1 MKNYIQGIDRVQVA
15 APVGC
20 EEEARDFYG
29 NTIGMEE
36 IPKPEEL
43 KKRGGCWFKCGN
55 QEIHIGVERNF
66 IPAKKAHPAFYVNE
80 INEFKQTLI
89 EQGVKVIDDYARPD
103 VIRFYVSIHLET
115 ELNLCKIKTRW
126 IPT

>member
-1 MKNYIQGIDRVQVA
+1 MKNYIQGIDHVQVA

-43 KKRGGCWFKCGN
+43 KNEVDVGLN
-55 QEIHIGVERNF
+55 AEI
-66 IPAKKAHPAFYVNE
+66 KKSILVSSGTLHQLKEPSSFYVNE

-103 VIRFYVSIHLET
+103 VIRFYVSDPFGNRIEFMQ
-115 ELNLCKIKTRW
+115 NKD
-126 IPT
+126 